1 MKRINF
7 TWDKGILVL
16 LVLTIFVGSFITPY
30 FANASNMSFVIQDI
44 GEFMLMSIPVTFL
57 IIAGEID
64 LSIGS
69 TVCLSSAS
77 IGYSYRHG
85 IPFWF
90 CIIIGLVVGLL
101 CGLINGL
108 LVTKFGLQSLAVT
121 IGTLALF
128 RGLCYVLLGNQPV
141 NQLPSSYTNLG
152 SNAIPHTFFPYVS
165 ILILIFGAIGW
176 FTLHYSRIGRWTFA
190 IGINVEAAKFSG
202 IPVARMKLALFMIT
216 GLMAGLAGVV
226 YTFRFASASPDGA
239 TGYELSVIASVLFG
253 GVSIAGG
260 VGTIWGVMAAVLEL
274 GVIRSVLQLSN
285 VSANTLLVVSGGL
298 LLLSVAVPRAIEISR
313 NRRKLVS
320 KS

>member
-1 MKRINF
+1 MKKMSF
-7 TWDKGILVL
+7 GWDKGILVFL
-16 LVLTIFVGSFITPY
+16 FLTIIVGSFITPY

-44 GEFMLMSIPVTFL
+44 GEFMLMALPVTFL

-69 TVCLSSAS
+69 TVSLSSAS
-77 IGYSYRHG
+77 IGLSYRHG
-85 IPFWF
+85 LPFWL
-90 CIIIGLVVGLL
+90 CIIIGPLVGLL
-101 CGLINGL
+101 CGLINGI

-121 IGTLALF
+121 IGTLALY
-128 RGLCYVLLGNQPV
+128 RGLCFVLLGNQPV
-141 NQLPSSYTNLG
+141 NQMPSSYTDLG
-152 SNAIPHTFFPYVS
+152 SNSIPHTFFPYVS
-165 ILILIFGAIGW
+165 VLIVIFGAIAW
-176 FTLHYSRIGRWTFA
+176 FTLHYSRLGRWTYA

-202 IPVARMKLALFMIT
+202 IPVARMKLALFAIT
-216 GLMAGLAGVV
+216 GLMAGIAGVV

-260 VGTIWGVMAAVLEL
+260 VGTIWGVMGAVLEL
-274 GVIRSVLQLSN
+274 GAIRSVLQLSN
-285 VSANTLLVVSGGL
+285 VSVNTLLVVSGGL
-298 LLLSVAVPRAIEISR
+298 LLLSVAVPRAIEIYR